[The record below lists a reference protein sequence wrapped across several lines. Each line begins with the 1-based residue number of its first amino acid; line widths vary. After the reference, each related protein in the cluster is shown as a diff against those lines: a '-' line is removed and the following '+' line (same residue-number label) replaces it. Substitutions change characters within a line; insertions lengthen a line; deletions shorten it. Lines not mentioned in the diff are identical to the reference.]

1 MKFRTSA
8 LLLTI
13 ALAITGCGAS
23 QDAPVTESEPQTSE
37 ESGNQYPLTIDIP
50 ASETAPDQ
58 EVVLE
63 SQPQR
68 IAALT
73 YETAELVAHLGAV
86 DRLVLVQESL
96 TKPELS
102 SFPEQM
108 AQVPSHAP
116 TEGAIDA
123 EQVLATEPDLVLV
136 TPRRGLE
143 EDLSDVLS
151 ASGVPVLILPNQWA
165 TTEDVMA
172 NIELVGEAIG
182 TSTEAQQLIEELSS
196 GLAEISPDEEAPGV
210 LMLSNQAGQPF
221 VVAGSAFPL
230 EILRLAGG
238 QDVGEELGFV
248 RSGPISAEEVIA
260 TQPDAIVLVDMNGSG
275 RAVFDPLLTNE
286 AVAEL
291 PAIAN
296 DRVLLV
302 EGRMVQALGF
312 TAAIE
317 GRELIEQWLAE

>member
-1 MKFRTSA
+1 MKLKTTA
-8 LLLTI
+8 LILGLALTI
-13 ALAITGCGAS
+13 AGCGATPEEP
-23 QDAPVTESEPQTSE
+23 AVESEPQVSE
-37 ESGNQYPLTIDIP
+37 EP
-50 ASETAPDQ
+50 ASEPA
-58 EVVLE
+58 
-63 SQPQR
+63 QPQR

-73 YETAELVAHLGAV
+73 YETAELVAHLGAI
-86 DRLVLVQESL
+86 DRLVLVQEAL

-108 AQVPSHAP
+108 AQVPGHAL
-116 TEGAIDA
+116 TEGSIDA
-123 EQVLATEPDLVLV
+123 EQVLAAEPDLVLI

-165 TTEDVMA
+165 TTEDVIA

-182 TSTEAQQLIEELSS
+182 TPEEAQQLIEELSS
-196 GLAEISPDEEAPGV
+196 GLQEHSSASAEDAPGV

-221 VVAGSAFPL
+221 VIAGSAFPL

-302 EGRMVQALGF
+302 EGRLVQALGF